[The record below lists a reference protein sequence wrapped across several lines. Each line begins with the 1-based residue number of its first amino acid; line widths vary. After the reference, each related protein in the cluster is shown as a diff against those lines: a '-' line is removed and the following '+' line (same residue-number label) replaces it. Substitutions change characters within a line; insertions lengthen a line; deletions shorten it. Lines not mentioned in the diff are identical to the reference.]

1 MQYSRPV
8 DRRRLLMAGGALGIT
23 AAAAPLLT
31 AQAQAQT
38 QAPTVSGG
46 PSCTRVT
53 DLGPGIEQFAL
64 MSALRIGDTVYIG
77 SRNLEPTR
85 VLAFHLPTRKV
96 VAQTV
101 LGVGHSIQALAAD
114 STGRYLYAGILT
126 KGDEGKPN
134 LFRWDLTTPDEPA
147 VGVGR
152 TEDRDVR
159 DLAVAPDGTVYAVGG
174 IPGKAPALW
183 RYDPATG
190 EVTKLGVPDPKATL
204 ARAVAATDTT
214 VFFGAGSVLSGGEGA
229 SRASLYAYDRAAG
242 TFADVTPPEM
252 EEDPSLRDLLV
263 AGDRLVVSTS
273 GSTEPAK
280 LAVMDLADLS
290 SYVVTTT
297 TGKVVKNLTADGDTV
312 CFATDTGLYS
322 YATGTGVTTPVAFD
336 GDLGEVWGLDAVDG
350 TLTVVSGYGFVG
362 ELDPATGRAVVTD
375 LGEAGAPVT
384 PQTTMGIAADHR
396 YAYVGGNNGIAR
408 HDLRT
413 GEVVN
418 LRAPGEAK
426 DAEVLDGVLYTGQYS
441 SQGMW
446 TYDPLK
452 GGQPHQLAAFPAEQ
466 NRPLDVCYDPV
477 NELLLVGVQSDTEGG
492 GSLWT
497 YAPGTGRKAAHINP
511 VDANQLVR
519 AVATRDGVAY
529 LGGDNP
535 TAQGPRGTIVAFDP
549 VAGRELWRLDLP
561 GSLTTGT
568 AALAARGRHLYGL
581 TRKGGFFVVDLTIR
595 RVVHTADHRAVCP
608 GFAAMVTSRGV
619 VYGVSDT
626 TLFRFHPKTFA
637 VSIVVPEINGAW
649 YSGPHVNAD
658 HRGRLYT
665 MRGHHLVRVD
675 DRPVF

>member
-1 MQYSRPV
+1 MQHSRTV
-8 DRRRLLMAGGALGIT
+8 GRRRLLMAGGALGVT

-31 AQAQAQT
+31 ARAEART
-38 QAPTVSGG
+38 APDG
-46 PSCTRVT
+46 PPCVRIT

-64 MSALRIGDTVYIG
+64 MSALQVGDTVYIG
-77 SRNLEPTR
+77 SRNLEPTQ
-85 VLAFHLPTRKV
+85 VIGFHLPTRKV

-114 STGRYLYAGILT
+114 STGRFLYAGILT

-134 LFRWDLTTPDEPA
+134 LFRWDLTTPEKPA

-152 TEDRDVR
+152 TEDRDIR

-183 RYDPATG
+183 TYDPGTG
-190 EVTKLGVPDPKATL
+190 TVTKLGIPDPKATL

-229 SRASLYAYDRAAG
+229 SKASLYAYDRATG
-242 TFADVTPPEM
+242 TFADITPPEM
-252 EEDPSLRDLLV
+252 ERDPSLRDLVV
-263 AGDRLVVSTS
+263 AGDRLVISTS
-273 GSTEPAK
+273 GSTESAK

-290 SYVVTTT
+290 SYSVTPT
-297 TGKVVKNLTADGDTV
+297 TGKVVKNLTTDGDTV
-312 CFATDTGLYS
+312 HFATDAGLHSYS
-322 YATGTGVTTPVAFD
+322 MATKAISPVEFD
-336 GDLGEVWGLDAVDG
+336 GDLGEVWGLDAVGG

-362 ELDPATGRAVVTD
+362 EIDLATGRAVVTD

-413 GEVVN
+413 GTVVN

-426 DAEVLDGVLYTGQYS
+426 DAEVLNGVLYTGQYS

-452 GGQPHQLAAFPAEQ
+452 GGQPHQLAAFPGEQ
-466 NRPLDVCYDPV
+466 NRPLDVCYDTV

-497 YAPGTGRKAAHINP
+497 YAPGTGEKAAYVNP
-511 VDANQLVR
+511 VDGTQLVR

-535 TAQGPRGTIVAFDP
+535 TAQGPRGTLVAFDP

-561 GSLTTGT
+561 ASLTTGT
-568 AALAARGRHLYGL
+568 AALAVRGRHLYGL

-626 TLFRFHPKTFA
+626 TLFRFDPKTFA
-637 VSIVVPEINGAW
+637 VDTVVPEINGGW

-658 HRGRLYT
+658 HQGRLYT
-665 MRGHHLVRVD
+665 MRGRNLVRVE
-675 DRPVF
+675 DRR

>member
-1 MQYSRPV
+1 MQHPPSLG
-8 DRRRLLMAGGALGIT
+8 RRQLLVAGGALGL
-23 AAAAPLLT
+23 AAAAGPLLT
-31 AQAQAQT
+31 SPARATSKA
-38 QAPTVSGG
+38 
-46 PSCTRVT
+46 PSCVRIT
-53 DLGPGIEQFAL
+53 DLGPGIQQFAL
-64 MSALRIGDTVYIG
+64 MSALQVGDTVYIG

-101 LGVGHSIQALAAD
+101 LGTGHSIQALAVD
-114 STGRYLYAGILT
+114 STGRHLYAGILT

-134 LFRWDLTTPDEPA
+134 LFRWDLTAPDKPA

-152 TEDRDVR
+152 TEDRDIR

-183 RYDPATG
+183 MYDPGTG
-190 EVTKLGVPDPKATL
+190 KVTELGIPDPKATL

-214 VFFGAGSVLSGGEGA
+214 VFFGAGSVLSGGDGA
-229 SRASLYAYDRAAG
+229 SKASLYAFDRASG
-242 TFADVTPPEM
+242 TFGDVTPPEM
-252 EEDPSLRDLLV
+252 EKDPSLRDLLV
-263 AGDRLVVSTS
+263 SGDRLVVSTS

-290 SYVVTTT
+290 SYSVTTT
-297 TGKVVKNLTADGDTV
+297 TGKVVKNLTANGDSIY
-312 CFATDTGLYS
+312 FATDTGLHSYS
-322 YATGTGVTTPVAFD
+322 TETEVISPVGFD
-336 GDLGEVWGLDAVDG
+336 GDLGEIWGLDVAGG

-362 ELDPATGRAVVTD
+362 EIDLATGRAVVTD
-375 LGEAGAPVT
+375 LGEAGAPVVA
-384 PQTTMGIAADHR
+384 QTTMGIAADHR

-413 GEVVN
+413 GKVVN

-426 DAEVLDGVLYTGQYS
+426 DAEVLGGVLYTGQYS

-446 TYDPLK
+446 TYDPAK
-452 GGQPHQLAAFPAEQ
+452 GGQPHQLAAFPSEQ

-477 NELLLVGVQSDTEGG
+477 SELLLVGVQSDTEGG

-497 YAPGTGRKAAHINP
+497 YAPKTGEKAAYINP
-511 VDANQLVR
+511 VDGTQLVR

-535 TAQGPRGTIVAFDP
+535 TPQGPRGTLVAFDP
-549 VAGRELWRLDLP
+549 VAGKELWRIDLP
-561 GSLTTGT
+561 ATLTTGV
-568 AALAARGRHLYGL
+568 AAMAVRGRHLYGL
-581 TRKGGFFVVDLTIR
+581 TRKGGFFVVDLTVR
-595 RVVHTADHRAVCP
+595 RVIHTADHRAVCP
-608 GFAAMVTSRGV
+608 GFASMVTSRGV

-626 TLFRFHPKTFA
+626 TLFRFDHKTFA
-637 VSIVVPEINGAW
+637 ISTVVAEINGAW

-658 HRGRLYT
+658 NRGRLYT
-665 MRGHHLVRVD
+665 MRGRHLVRVE
-675 DRPVF
+675 DRPVN

>member
-1 MQYSRPV
+1 MQHSSSV
-8 DRRRLLMAGGALGIT
+8 GRRQLLMTGGALGL
-23 AAAAPLLT
+23 AAAAGPLLT
-31 AQAQAQT
+31 TPAQAKAT
-38 QAPTVSGG
+38 AAG
-46 PSCTRVT
+46 PCTRIT

-64 MSALRIGDTVYIG
+64 MSALQVGDTVYIG

-96 VAQTV
+96 AARTD

-114 STGRYLYAGILT
+114 PTGRFLYAGILQ

-134 LFRWDLTTPDEPA
+134 IFRWDLTTPDKPA

-152 TEDRDVR
+152 TEDRDIR

-174 IPGKAPALW
+174 VPGKAPALW
-183 RYDPATG
+183 MYDPGTG
-190 EVTKLGVPDPKATL
+190 KVAGLGVPDPKATL

-214 VFFGAGSVLSGGEGA
+214 VFFGAGSVLAGGEGA
-229 SRASLYAYDRAAG
+229 SKASLYAYDRAAG
-242 TFADVTPPEM
+242 TYRNVTPPEM
-252 EEDPSLRDLLV
+252 EKDPSLRDLFV
-263 AGDRLVVSTS
+263 AGDHLVVSTS

-290 SYVVTTT
+290 SYTVTPT
-297 TGKVVKNLTADGDTV
+297 TGKVVKNLTANADTV
-312 CFATDTGLYS
+312 YFATDAGLHSYS
-322 YATGTGVTTPVAFD
+322 RATKVISPVQFD
-336 GDLGEVWGLDAVDG
+336 GDLGEVWGLDVVG
-350 TLTVVSGYGFVG
+350 GKLTVVSGYGFVG
-362 ELDPATGRAVVTD
+362 EIDPATHRAVVTD

-413 GEVVN
+413 GKVVN

-426 DAEVLDGVLYTGQYS
+426 DAEVLDGILYTGQYS

-452 GGQPHQLAAFPAEQ
+452 DGQPHQLAAFPAEQ
-466 NRPLDVCYDPV
+466 NRPLDVCHDPV

-497 YAPGTGRKAAHINP
+497 YSPKTGKKAAYINP
-511 VDANQLVR
+511 VDGTQLVR

-535 TAQGPRGTIVAFDP
+535 TTGGPRGTIVAFDP

-561 GSLTTGT
+561 ASLTTGT
-568 AALAARGRHLYGL
+568 AALAVRGRHLYGL

-626 TLFRFHPKTFA
+626 TLFRFDPRTFA
-637 VSIVVPEINGAW
+637 LSTVVAGINGAW

-665 MRGHHLVRVD
+665 MRGHNLVRVE
-675 DRPVF
+675 DRR